1 MPRILLAIL
10 LLLPTACAM
19 PTVHESDHAAITGR
33 TWVVTGAS
41 SGIGRGVAERAGSMG
56 ARVVLAARRAEALEE
71 VARTIRASSLSE
83 LSAKSLILLLLAKT
97 KKLAK
102 SASYGLTP

>member
-10 LLLPTACAM
+10 LLLPAACAM
-19 PTVHESDHAAITGR
+19 PTVYEADHAAVAGR

-71 VARTIRASSLSE
+71 VARTIRASGREGPLVSPD
-83 LSAKSLILLLLAKT
+83 
-97 KKLAK
+97 
-102 SASYGLTP
+102 GLHPQAGHATQ